1 VNKKFENENCLLTQ
15 ECLGN
20 MKCENGAC
28 HCKIGQHFDQTEL
41 ICLDNTLI
49 NTSCTS
55 NRTCNRLL
63 GLSCQDYKC
72 QCDSLKKYW
81 SYEEQKCVNLLSY
94 GEIGCKTKHECFG
107 NLNCDYGMC
116 NCGRTTLN
124 EMYWNGSLC
133 VNAGGNWDKCEK
145 DYQCKKPYV
154 CLDKISRCSTQNFL
168 TSLFKSNSACLK
180 INNFLISIFLIYSML

>member
-1 VNKKFENENCLLTQ
+1 
-15 ECLGN
+15 

-41 ICLDNTLI
+41 ICSENTLI

-81 SYEEQKCVNLLSY
+81 SYEEVECV
-94 GEIGCKTKHECFG
+94 K
-107 NLNCDYGMC
+107 
-116 NCGRTTLN
+116 
-124 EMYWNGSLC
+124 
-133 VNAGGNWDKCEK
+133 AGGNWDKCEK

-154 CLDKISRCSTQNFL
+154 CLDKISRCFTENFL
-168 TSLFKSNSACLK
+168 SNLFKSVSACLK
-180 INNFLISIFLIYSML
+180 INNFLISVFLIYLML